1 MFKNDDVVGKIR
13 NVVSNGTKI
22 FKETF
27 ESERIKFLNEQL
39 KKLKENNFNLKKEN
53 KKLRI
58 QMDNIVRYFD
68 ENNQNTIKFLEN
80 IHKECNGKETSKK

>member
-1 MFKNDDVVGKIR
+1 
-13 NVVSNGTKI
+13 
-22 FKETF
+22 
-27 ESERIKFLNEQL
+27 LNEQL

-80 IHKECNGKETSKK
+80 TYKECNGKETSKK